1 MINQQTNSNPY
12 RQQMLEKS
20 YSIGETYYPSRQ
32 KRTFPLTIA
41 GFTFE
46 TEKEYN
52 DAIAD
57 FLNGN
62 WTWTHFLWQIMSW
75 NVSGISFSQLVIV
88 VIRVA
93 TNLTTLR

>member
-1 MINQQTNSNPY
+1 VDGRRSGPLALYVGRVWPYYSYMINQQTNSNPY

-62 WTWTHFLWQIMSW
+62 
-75 NVSGISFSQLVIV
+75 
-88 VIRVA
+88 
-93 TNLTTLR
+93 